1 MLHRLAAL
9 LIVLAFIGPEV
20 AGGLVCAESGSG
32 CHGMARM
39 ACCAMAKS
47 PAASPAAMLCC
58 QTVCGESTGDTPT
71 AQPQAGAQQLDFS
84 QPAAKIR
91 VEPSDRL
98 FAAQLTV
105 SMRSTESALLYH
117 NPPDLFLHH
126 STFLI

>member
-9 LIVLAFIGPEV
+9 VIVLAFIGPEL
-20 AGGLVCAESGSG
+20 AGGLVCAESSG

-58 QTVCGESTGDTPT
+58 QTVCGESTDDTPT
-71 AQPQAGAQQLDFS
+71 AQPQASAQQLDFS
-84 QPAAKIR
+84 QPTVRVR

-98 FAAQLTV
+98 FAAQLAV
-105 SMRSTESALLYH
+105 SMRSAESALLYH
-117 NPPDLFLHH
+117 DPPDLFLHH